1 MKASTRID
9 QLLVD
14 RGLAESRQK
23 AQALVMAGQVLVDE
37 QKIDKPGR
45 KVDAAVEIRLL
56 GETRRYV
63 SRGGLKLEAALERF
77 AIDVAGK
84 RALDVGSS
92 TGGFT
97 DCLLQ
102 HGAASVC
109 AVDVGTNQLDWKIR
123 QDPRVDVREQVN
135 ARYLDKEDFPAPFDF
150 VSCDLSFISAT
161 LVLPAIAPLLA
172 EGAEIVVLAKPQFE
186 VGREQVGKGGV
197 VRDPELHRATVEKVS
212 AAIRAIGFARIE
224 AMDSPILG
232 AEGNR
237 EFLVHGAD
245 RTPSAGGEPRV

>member
-9 QLLVD
+9 QLLVE

-45 KVDAAVEIRLL
+45 KVPAEAEIRLL
-56 GETRRYV
+56 GEPQRYV

-77 AIDVAGK
+77 GIDVAGK

-102 HGAASVC
+102 HGAAHVT
-109 AVDVGTNQLDWKIR
+109 AVDVGTNQLDWKLR
-123 QDPRVDVREQVN
+123 NDPRVEVREQVH
-135 ARYLDKEDFPAPFDF
+135 ARYLQRDDFAAPFDL
-150 VSCDLSFISAT
+150 VTMDVSFISAT
-161 LVLPAIAPLLA
+161 LVLPALA
-172 EGAEIVVLAKPQFE
+172 ELFAPGAEIVVLAKPQFE
-186 VGREQVGKGGV
+186 VGRDEVGKGGV
-197 VRDPELHRATVEKVS
+197 VRDPELHRATVEKVR
-212 AAIRAIGFARIE
+212 AAIEALGFQRTASME
-224 AMDSPILG
+224 SPIQG

-237 EFLVHGAD
+237 EFLVWGAD
-245 RTPSAGGEPRV
+245 RKSDV